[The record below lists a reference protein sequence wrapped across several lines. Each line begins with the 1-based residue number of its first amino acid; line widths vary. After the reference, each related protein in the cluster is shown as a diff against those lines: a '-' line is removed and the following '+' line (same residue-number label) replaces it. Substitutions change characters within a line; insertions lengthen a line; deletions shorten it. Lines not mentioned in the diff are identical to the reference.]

1 MSGTDSTRIGVASL
15 WSDLDPTTRE
25 AAARCIYS
33 KQWDDAGARRAA
45 NRAIAATLRF
55 REVAVQQLS
64 VERRIAVLARRVP
77 ADDTLAYSLLM
88 ALHLGERR
96 EMLAAFLDALEI
108 PQRDGLIDD
117 AHELQRVDDARLR
130 SAVDG
135 LYARFPEANVSLYL
149 RCLLAMDPEIW
160 AGLEPLVRRSEASSG
175 PGAADR

>member
-1 MSGTDSTRIGVASL
+1 MESTRIGLASL

-55 REVAVQQLS
+55 REVAVQQLP
-64 VERRIAVLARRVP
+64 VERRVAFLARRVV

-117 AHELQRVDDARLR
+117 GYELHPVADAALR
-130 SAVDG
+130 TAVDG
-135 LYARFPEANVSLYL
+135 LYARFPEANVTLYL
-149 RCLLAMDPEIW
+149 CCLQAMDPEIW
-160 AGLEPLVRRSEASSG
+160 GGLDTLIRRAEATSG
-175 PGAADR
+175 PSAAER